1 MSGGNETGRRSLEGF
16 ESLRRPEFKFTRPES
31 LVFLTGVPL
40 SGKSTIAPLVSSSIE
55 GCMQQSMDIIR
66 LVAQRIEED
75 KPEQERNP
83 FVQYGSCDSYLLIGD
98 GSYSPESM
106 LRGFNLYSE
115 AVCSI
120 LTHIIP
126 NLETQG
132 VGSMLF
138 EGVQLTPS
146 IVSPYLTDDS
156 RLIVVTSSEEQLERN
171 RYKLFGNNPQLQ
183 ERYSTEKLVILQNE
197 ILRQAK
203 ESGSDRIILVDN
215 IQDVRETAAGII
227 SALLKQQILQVAQ

>member
-1 MSGGNETGRRSLEGF
+1 
-16 ESLRRPEFKFTRPES
+16 
-31 LVFLTGVPL
+31 
-40 SGKSTIAPLVSSSIE
+40 
-55 GCMQQSMDIIR
+55 
-66 LVAQRIEED
+66 
-75 KPEQERNP
+75 
-83 FVQYGSCDSYLLIGD
+83 
-98 GSYSPESM
+98 
-106 LRGFNLYSE
+106 
-115 AVCSI
+115 
-120 LTHIIP
+120 
-126 NLETQG
+126 
-132 VGSMLF
+132 MLF